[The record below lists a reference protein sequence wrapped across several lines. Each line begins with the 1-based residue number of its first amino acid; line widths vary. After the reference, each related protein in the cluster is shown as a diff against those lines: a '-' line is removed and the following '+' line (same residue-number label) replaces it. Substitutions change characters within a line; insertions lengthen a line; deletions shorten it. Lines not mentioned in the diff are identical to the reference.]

1 MDDEMR
7 FLTRLENWVCQ
18 NQLAWKEIKT
28 HKNWIRLLRQERG
41 LKGKELAQIMGL
53 SAARISVIEKEESN
67 GSLTLKM
74 MQRAAHALDC
84 EFAYVLIPK
93 TALKG
98 NSGNGKPKIRLK
110 TNN

>member
-1 MDDEMR
+1 MR
-7 FLTRLENWVCQ
+7 FLTRLENWIQQ
-18 NQLAWKEIKT
+18 NQFAWNEIRP

-41 LKGKELAQIMGL
+41 LLGKELAQRMDL

-84 EFAYVLIPK
+84 EFVYVLIPK
-93 TALKG
+93 AALKVG
-98 NSGNGKPKIRLK
+98 DEKEKPKLRIK
-110 TNN
+110 ASSIVD